1 MQKIL
6 PPTYFFIAIVMMIT
20 LRVLL
25 PGAHLLSG
33 PIRLVGL
40 LPLVA
45 GVGIASVADNAFKRV
60 GTTVYPFQ
68 ESSMLVTNGPFR
80 FSRNPMYLG
89 FMLGLIGIAL
99 LLGSL
104 TPWFVI
110 PPFGILLDQRF
121 IRVEESMLKQKFGQ
135 TFLDYQRQTR
145 RWI

>member
-45 GVGIASVADNAFKRV
+45 GVGIAGIASNTFERA
-60 GTTVYPFQ
+60 GTTIYPFQ
-68 ESSMLVTNGPFR
+68 ESSKLVTSGPFR
-80 FSRNPMYLG
+80 CSRNPMYLG